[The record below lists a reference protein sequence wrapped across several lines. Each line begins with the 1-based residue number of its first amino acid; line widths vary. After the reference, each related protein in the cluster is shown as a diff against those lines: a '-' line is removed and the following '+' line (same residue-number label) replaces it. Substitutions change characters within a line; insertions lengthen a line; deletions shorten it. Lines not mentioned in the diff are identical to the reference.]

1 MPENILQLRVFLS
14 SPGDVNDE
22 RKAVLEVLE
31 RIPNRPSFREKV
43 TFRVIAWDKPGADT
57 PMLATMSPQEAIDAG
72 LPRPSECDIVITI
85 FYSRMGTPFTM
96 HNTAYLSGTHYE
108 LLDALNCDHP
118 PQTLIYHRNEV
129 PNIHPD
135 DDDAHLQY
143 RTLKK
148 FLKGETFFDP
158 ATGAI
163 RRGINAYTSPAH
175 FREIIE
181 NHIETIV
188 LKLLDKHAKS
198 PIPQKAPLPPV
209 DDVSAGTS
217 IEFKTEIWDGSPFPG
232 LRPFT
237 PADEDIFFGRE
248 RETDA
253 VIKRLTEHRFVAVV
267 GASGGGKSSLVGA
280 GLIPRLRANAISTDK
295 TGSKDWALVQ
305 FTPGADKHPFE
316 AFINAIFGAFP
327 HLRPSALTRHEQI
340 QTFITSMMQSP
351 KPLDYIIADAL
362 ETLPAWA
369 EILFFIDQF
378 EELFTLAH
386 PDTVDPFVQMVDY
399 LTKHPRTRVVI
410 TMRADFYHRAVE
422 HHRLAELLQDG
433 SYPLSAPAQGALY
446 RMITRPAER
455 ANLIFEDTLPE
466 QLLTDTGVDA
476 GALALLAYALDE
488 LYKIASERGDNH
500 IRYADYEAL
509 GGVSGA
515 IGERAEAIFLALP
528 FADDQKTHLLGRV
541 FKELVEV
548 DERGTATR
556 QRAPLGRFDEAEHA
570 LIRAFADARLLVMGE
585 GDDKDAVEVA
595 HEALFRSWT
604 RLKNWIA
611 EAQEDLILLRQVR
624 NAAHDWEKR
633 DHPDYLR
640 WNHERLQLVYAMI
653 DRQNPTLSEV
663 EQDFIE
669 PESARL
675 LRELDDIRT
684 PHRRRYDIGE
694 RLARIGDPR
703 PHIGV
708 LPNGIP
714 DIKWCFV
721 EKGGTIE
728 IKSDGGNIKSGGGN
742 IFGNLFGRRDK
753 KVETET
759 HTFYIK
765 PFYVAKY
772 LTTHAQYQAFVEAED
787 GYNNPEWW
795 KLFPEEYRPQ
805 ELLSALNGNPNAPR
819 DSISWYQSVAFA
831 FWLDHHYRQNGLF
844 ESVLGLNPADWKI
857 SLPPEWYWQFMAQNG
872 DEARDYPWG
881 AWDDY
886 PRANTTEASIS
897 DKSTSVGMYP
907 HGIAACGA
915 YDVAGNLWEWCLN
928 DYSNISVLNGY
939 SNGQSKVL
947 RGGSFLNGRVYS
959 RAVSRID
966 LNPFNVNFN
975 FGCRI
980 VVLPI
985 VSEL

>member
-31 RIPNRPSFREKV
+31 RIPHRPSFRDKV
-43 TFRVIAWDKPGADT
+43 TFSVIAWDKPGADT
-57 PMLATMSPQEAIDAG
+57 PMLATMSPQEAIDAC

-85 FYSRMGTPFTM
+85 FYSLMGTPFSM
-96 HNTAYLSGTHYE
+96 NGTAYLSGTHYE

-158 ATGAI
+158 TTGAI
-163 RRGINAYTSPAH
+163 RRGINPYTSPAH

-181 NHIETIV
+181 NHIEAIV
-188 LKLLDKHAKS
+188 LKLLEKHAKS
-198 PIPQKAPLPPV
+198 PIPQKPPV
-209 DDVSAGTS
+209 DDVTAGTS
-217 IEFKTEIWDGSPFPG
+217 IEFKTKIWEGSPFPG

-267 GASGGGKSSLVGA
+267 GASGSGKSSLVGA

-305 FTPGADKHPFE
+305 FTPGADNHPFE
-316 AFINAIFGAFP
+316 AFINAIFGTFP
-327 HLRPSALTRHEQI
+327 HLKPSALTRHEQI
-340 QTFITSMMQSP
+340 QTFISSMMQSP

-362 ETLPAWA
+362 EKLPAWA

-386 PDTVDPFVQMVDY
+386 PDTIDPFVRMVDY

-422 HHRLAELLQDG
+422 QHRLAELLQDG

-466 QLLTDTGVDA
+466 QLLTDTGMDA
-476 GALALLAYALDE
+476 GALALLAYTLDE

-500 IRYADYEAL
+500 IGYADYEAL

-556 QRAPLGRFDEAEHA
+556 QRAPLGWFDEAEHA

-585 GDDKDAVEVA
+585 GADKDAVEVA

-604 RLKNWIA
+604 RLKDWIV

-633 DHPDYLR
+633 AHPDYLR

-653 DRQNPTLSEV
+653 ERQNPTLSEV

-675 LRELDDIRT
+675 LRELDDIT
-684 PHRRRYDIGE
+684 TSHLRRAKIGD
-694 RLARIGDPR
+694 RLAEIGDPR
-703 PHIGV
+703 KGIGV

-714 DIKWCFV
+714 DIAWCFV
-721 EKGGTIE
+721 EKGGEITIR
-728 IKSDGGNIKSGGGN
+728 KDGN
-742 IFGNLFGRRDK
+742 DA
-753 KVETET
+753 
-759 HTFYIK
+759 TFDIK

-772 LTTHAQYQAFVEAED
+772 LTTHAQYQAFVDAPD

-795 KLFPEEYRPQ
+795 KLFPENCRPQ
-805 ELLSALNGNPNAPR
+805 RLFSVTNGNSNAPR
-819 DSISWYQSVAFA
+819 DSISWYQSMAFA
-831 FWLDHHYRQNGLF
+831 FWLDHQYRQNGLF
-844 ESVLGLNPADWKI
+844 EAVLGLNPADWKI
-857 SLPPEWYWQFMAQNG
+857 SLPPEWYWQWMAQNG

-881 AWDDY
+881 AWDKH
-886 PRANTTEASIS
+886 PRANTTGAGTNNR
-897 DKSTSVGMYP
+897 STSVGMYP

-928 DYSNISVLNGY
+928 DYKTISEVNGY
-939 SNGQSKVL
+939 FNEELKVL
-947 RGGSFLNGRVYS
+947 RGGSFLIVPAPCF
-959 RAVSRID
+959 AVAAFRTTITSISGVGF
-966 LNPFNVNFN
+966 LSSLSVSNLCP
-975 FGCRI
+975 
-980 VVLPI
+980 
-985 VSEL
+985 SELWSL